1 MVISETQRLGAF
13 VLFLVSLAIYTA
25 SQFNNR
31 QHLQEPSLPWGD
43 EGPGWMAVEI
53 ATDPARSGIYFVP
66 EGATVDRIRQIA
78 EFPETGDRAQI
89 KGIRLSAGSLLSVS
103 PQGEVQIG
111 QMAASKKLALG
122 LPLDLNLASEQDL
135 TLIPGIGEKMASQ
148 IILLRNQK
156 GAFQDLTDLTA
167 IPGIKEKKLE
177 GLKSYLMVRRSLG
190 KI

>member
-25 SQFNNR
+25 SQFNT
-31 QHLQEPSLPWGD
+31 HPHAQEPSLPWAD
-43 EGPGWMAVEI
+43 EGPGWMAIEI
-53 ATDPARSGIYFVP
+53 ATNRARSGIYFVP
-66 EGATVDRIRQIA
+66 EGATVGRIRQIV
-78 EFPETGDRAQI
+78 EFPKTGDRAKI
-89 KGIRLSAGSLLSVS
+89 EGIRISAGSLLSVS

-122 LPLDLNLASEQDL
+122 LPVDLNLASERDL
-135 TLIPGIGEKMASQ
+135 TLIPGIGDKMAGQ

-167 IPGIKEKKLE
+167 VPGIKEKKLE
-177 GLKSYLMVRRSLG
+177 GLKSYLVVGRSSG

>member
-13 VLFLVSLAIYTA
+13 VLFMVSLAVYTA
-25 SQFNNR
+25 SQFNT
-31 QHLQEPSLPWGD
+31 HPYVQEPSLPWGD
-43 EGPGWMAVEI
+43 EGPGWMAIEI
-53 ATDPARSGIYFVP
+53 ATDRAGSGIYFVP

-89 KGIRLSAGSLLSVS
+89 RGVRLSAGSLLSVS

-122 LPLDLNLASEQDL
+122 LPLDLNLASERDL
-135 TLIPGIGEKMASQ
+135 ALIPGIGDKMAGQ
-148 IILLRNQK
+148 IILLRNHK
-156 GAFQDLTDLTA
+156 GAFHDLSDLTA
-167 IPGIKEKKLE
+167 VPGIKEKKLE
-177 GLKSYLMVRRSLG
+177 GLKSYLVVGRSLG

>member
-1 MVISETQRLGAF
+1 MVISETQRLGAL
-13 VLFLVSLAIYTA
+13 VLLAVSLAIYTA
-25 SQFNNR
+25 SQFHTR
-31 QHLQEPSLPWGD
+31 QHVQEPSLPWGVQ
-43 EGPGWMAVEI
+43 GPGLIAVEI
-53 ATDPARSGIYFVP
+53 ATDQAKSGIYFVP
-66 EGATVDRIRQIA
+66 EGAGVDMVRQIA
-78 EFPETGDRAQI
+78 EFPETGNRVQI
-89 KGIRLSAGSLLSVS
+89 KGIRLSAGSLISVS

-135 TLIPGIGEKMASQ
+135 TLIPGIGDKMASQ

-156 GAFQDLTDLTA
+156 GTFQDLTDLTA
-167 IPGIKEKKLE
+167 VPGIKEKKLE